1 MSIHISNFLCNF
13 AVLKDTEHNKPLEVV
28 RDTNQA
34 QKDMIK
40 IKKNHNKKFADKMC
54 AMFAM
59 QSFELLFLR
68 QDYYMYSRCNTHGKI
83 LELSVFFDLHTI
95 PVLPRSYQFSRS
107 EITSTYSWNKYTNQG
122 EYSRTITY
130 YFDYFE

>member
-13 AVLKDTEHNKPLEVV
+13 AVLKDTKHNKPLEVV
-28 RDTNQA
+28 RDTYQA
-34 QKDMIK
+34 YKEMIK
-40 IKKNHNKKFADKMC
+40 IQKNHNKKFADKMC

-68 QDYYMYSRCNTHGKI
+68 QDYYMDITCNTYGKT
-83 LELSVFFDLHTI
+83 LELTVYFDLKTI
-95 PVLPRSYQFSRS
+95 PILPRSYQFSRS
-107 EITSTYSWNKYTNQG
+107 EITSTYSWNEYKNQVK
-122 EYSRTITY
+122 YSRTITY

>member
-1 MSIHISNFLCNF
+1 MSIHISNILCNF
-13 AVLKDTEHNKPLEVV
+13 AVHKATKHNKPLEVV

-59 QSFELLFLR
+59 QSFELLFIR
-68 QDYYMYSRCNTHGKI
+68 QDYYMYSTCNTIGKT
-83 LELSVFFDLHTI
+83 LELSVIFDLQKM
-95 PVLPRSYQFSRS
+95 PVLPRNYQCSRS
-107 EITSTYSWNKYTNQG
+107 MITSDYNWNKYKNQV
-122 EYSRTITY
+122 EYGRIITY
-130 YFDYFE
+130 YFDYK

>member
-83 LELSVFFDLHTI
+83 LELTVFFELQTK
-95 PVLPRSYQFSRS
+95 PVLPRNYQFSRS
-107 EITSTYSWNKYTNQG
+107 EITSTYSWNHCTNQW
-122 EYSRTITY
+122 EYSREITY
-130 YFDYFE
+130 YFEYK

>member
-1 MSIHISNFLCNF
+1 
-13 AVLKDTEHNKPLEVV
+13 
-28 RDTNQA
+28 
-34 QKDMIK
+34 MIK

-59 QSFELLFLR
+59 QSFELLFIK
-68 QDYYMYSRCNTHGKI
+68 QDYYMNSTYNTYGKT
-83 LELSVFFDLHTI
+83 LELTVHFDMKTI
-95 PVLPRSYQFSRS
+95 PVLPRNYQYSRS
-107 EITSTYSWNKYTNQG
+107 EIGSYYHWNQYTNQG

>member
-1 MSIHISNFLCNF
+1 M
-13 AVLKDTEHNKPLEVV
+13 
-28 RDTNQA
+28 RDTYQA
-34 QKDMIK
+34 YKEMIK
-40 IKKNHNKKFADKMC
+40 IQKNHNKKFADKMC

-83 LELSVFFDLHTI
+83 LELSVFFDLHKI

-107 EITSTYSWNKYTNQG
+107 EITSTYSWNQYTNQV

-130 YFDYFE
+130 YFDYE

>member
-34 QKDMIK
+34 QKEMIK

-68 QDYYMYSRCNTHGKI
+68 QDYYMDITCNTYGKT
-83 LELSVFFDLHTI
+83 LELTVYFDLKTI
-95 PVLPRSYQFSRS
+95 PILPRSYQFSRS
-107 EITSTYSWNKYTNQG
+107 EITSTYSWNEYKNQVK
-122 EYSRTITY
+122 YSRTITY

>member
-1 MSIHISNFLCNF
+1 
-13 AVLKDTEHNKPLEVV
+13 
-28 RDTNQA
+28 
-34 QKDMIK
+34 MIK

-68 QDYYMYSRCNTHGKI
+68 QDYYMDITCNTYGKT
-83 LELSVFFDLHTI
+83 LELTVYFDLKTI
-95 PVLPRSYQFSRS
+95 PILPRSYQFSRS
-107 EITSTYSWNKYTNQG
+107 EITSTYSWNEYKNQVK
-122 EYSRTITY
+122 YSRTITY

>member
-1 MSIHISNFLCNF
+1 MSIHISKFLCNF

-68 QDYYMYSRCNTHGKI
+68 QDYYMDITCNTYGKT
-83 LELSVFFDLHTI
+83 LELTVYFDLQTI
-95 PVLPRSYQFSRS
+95 PILPRSYQFSRS
-107 EITSTYSWNKYTNQG
+107 EITSTYSWNEYKNQVK
-122 EYSRTITY
+122 YSRTITY

>member
-40 IKKNHNKKFADKMC
+40 IKKNNNKTFADKMC

-59 QSFELLFLR
+59 QSFELLFIR
-68 QDYYMYSRCNTHGKI
+68 QDYYMYSTCNTHGKT
-83 LELSVFFDLHTI
+83 LELNVFFGLNKI
-95 PVLPRSYQFSRS
+95 PVLPRNYEFSRS
-107 EITSTYSWNKYTNQG
+107 QISSTYSWNKYTNQG

-130 YFDYFE
+130 YFEYK

>member
-68 QDYYMYSRCNTHGKI
+68 QDYYMYSRCNTHGKV

-95 PVLPRSYQFSRS
+95 PVLPRNYQFSRS

-130 YFDYFE
+130 YFEYK

>member
-40 IKKNHNKKFADKMC
+40 IKKNHNKKFADKIC

-59 QSFELLFLR
+59 QSFELLFIR
-68 QDYYMYSRCNTHGKI
+68 QDYYMDSTCNTYGKT
-83 LELSVFFDLHTI
+83 LELTVYFDLKTI
-95 PVLPRSYQFSRS
+95 PILPRSYQFSRS
-107 EITSTYSWNKYTNQG
+107 EITSTYRWNKYTNQVK
-122 EYSRTITY
+122 YSRTITY